1 MWPPVREKK
10 TSSSDGWRTSMLS
23 TSTPAASSARTTE
36 VANPGAASTAALN
49 RRPSPSTCTCPAANG
64 AMAPTAA
71 GWASDSV
78 TSRWALRLA
87 SFSSWGVPSAMT
99 RPWSTTT
106 MR

>member
-1 MWPPVREKK
+1 MCPPVREKK

-36 VANPGAASTAALN
+36 VAIPGVASTAALS
-49 RRPSPSTCTCPAANG
+49 RRPSSLTWTRPATSG
-64 AMAPTAA
+64 AMAPTAS
-71 GWASDSV
+71 GWGSASV

-87 SFSSWGVPSAMT
+87 SLSSTGVPSAMT